1 MSTDNLMNILG
12 IIVWLLACKK
22 NNSCTRYALKLVFLH
37 LLKKDKQGLQHPLYL
52 RHKNK
57 IVFGFEEKHNK
68 RTDR

>member
-1 MSTDNLMNILG
+1 MQ
-12 IIVWLLACKK
+12 K
-22 NNSCTRYALKLVFLH
+22 NNSCTPYALKLVFLH

-57 IVFGFEEKHNK
+57 TVFGFEEKHNK